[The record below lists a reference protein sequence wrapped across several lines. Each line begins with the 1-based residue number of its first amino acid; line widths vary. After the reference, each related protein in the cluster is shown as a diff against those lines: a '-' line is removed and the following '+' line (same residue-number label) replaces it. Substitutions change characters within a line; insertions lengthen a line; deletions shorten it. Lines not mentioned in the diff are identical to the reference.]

1 MEGLVARAAGTGNLK
16 RIDMEKEL
24 LDLSALDR
32 LGINLVVFALTQE
45 GSIAQQQV
53 DFYKHAV
60 N

>member
-1 MEGLVARAAGTGNLK
+1 LVARAAGTGNLK